1 MAEPQGVKIY
11 HFRHEN
17 CGNAFRAALVLPLL
31 DCVLIMAEGIE
42 QTSYNKNLI
51 LVSVAIKMIADS
63 IYSYFRVPEV
73 RIHWLEQHTEFI
85 GQHVGSWRIVSCSA
99 LWKPIKTL

>member
-31 DCVLIMAEGIE
+31 DCVLIMAEGTE
-42 QTSYNKNLI
+42 QTSYSGFNHRILTCSLEFSRSRYKN
-51 LVSVAIKMIADS
+51 DS
-63 IYSYFRVPEV
+63 
-73 RIHWLEQHTEFI
+73 
-85 GQHVGSWRIVSCSA
+85 
-99 LWKPIKTL
+99 